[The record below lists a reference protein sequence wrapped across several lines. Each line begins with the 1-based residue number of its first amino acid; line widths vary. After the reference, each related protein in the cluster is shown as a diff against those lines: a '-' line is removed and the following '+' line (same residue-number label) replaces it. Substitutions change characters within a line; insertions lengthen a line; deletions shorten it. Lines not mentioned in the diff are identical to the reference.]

1 MMNANLSARPAK
13 ALATLVTAVAGVVVV
28 TLLMLWLAGF
38 FVAKVSPVVHRRPL
52 PTGETTRT
60 APVQLLSVPRVEPA
74 VGSVRAVQETS
85 LSSKILARVVDV
97 RATAGK
103 AVRRDEVLLVLDDA
117 ELRSRL
123 EQAEASESA
132 ARAARDQARI
142 ELDRIE
148 KLHAERSAA
157 AIELDRA
164 QSQLKAADAE
174 LTRAERA
181 VSEAKVM
188 LSYATIVAPID
199 GVVIEKQVEVGDL
212 AVPGRGLLAIY
223 DPTRMQLVAGV
234 RETLATR
241 LSVGSTIGVR
251 IDALD
256 LTCEGRISEV
266 VPQADVT
273 TRTFDVKVVGP
284 CPPGVYSGMFGRILI
299 PLDPEPVLVVP
310 PEAVRHVGQLALVT
324 VMENGRARTQAVT
337 LGRTFDQGVQVLSG
351 LREGELVALTG
362 NEASP
367 Q

>member
-1 MMNANLSARPAK
+1 MMNAKSTARPGK
-13 ALATLVTAVAGVVVV
+13 ALATVVSAIAGAAVV
-28 TLLMLWLAGF
+28 TLLMLWLAGYF
-38 FVAKVSPVVHRRPL
+38 EAKVAPVVHRKPR
-52 PTGETTRT
+52 PTGDAIRT
-60 APVQLLSVPRVEPA
+60 APVQLVTVPRVEPA
-74 VGSVRAVQETS
+74 VGSVRAVQEAS
-85 LSSKILARVVDV
+85 LSSKILARVVEV

-103 AVRRDEVLLVLDDA
+103 AVKRDEVLVVLDDA
-117 ELRSRL
+117 DLRSRM
-123 EQAEASESA
+123 EQAEASETA

-157 AIELDRA
+157 AIEMDRA

-181 VSEAKVM
+181 VGEAKVM
-188 LSYATIVAPID
+188 LSYATIVSPID

-212 AVPGRGLLAIY
+212 AVPGRGLLAVY
-223 DPTRMQLVAGV
+223 DPSRMQLVAGV

-299 PLDPEPVLVVP
+299 PLEPEPVLVVP
-310 PEAVRHVGQLALVT
+310 PEAVRRVGQLALVT
-324 VMENGRARTQAVT
+324 VMEEGKARTQAVT

-351 LREGELVALTG
+351 LREGELVALAG
-362 NEASP
+362 NEASS